1 MNYFSRAKRLLEM
14 ETVVGVFD
22 DEQAAMQARAALLR
36 AGVTAERMLLAAVE
50 PARPQACTLSVETES
65 TFVREKVRDV
75 LRRNG
80 AQRTELRYAQG
91 GIGEIGRPTSNA
103 RI

>member
-1 MNYFSRAKRLLEM
+1 MAIEI
-14 ETVVGVFD
+14 VVGVFD
-22 DEQAAMQARAALLR
+22 DQQAAGQARAALLR
-36 AGVTAERMLLAAVE
+36 AGVTAERIALAAEE
-50 PARPQACTLSVETES
+50 PARPQARILSVETDS

-80 AQRTELRYAQG
+80 ARRTELRYAQG